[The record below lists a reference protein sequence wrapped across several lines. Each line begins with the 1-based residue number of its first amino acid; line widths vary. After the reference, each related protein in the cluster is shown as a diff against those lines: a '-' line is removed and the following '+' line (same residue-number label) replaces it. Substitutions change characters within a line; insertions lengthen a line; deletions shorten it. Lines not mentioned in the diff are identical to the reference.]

1 MKSRKHV
8 RKLFAVAAAVA
19 LLATGCSANGDDKG
33 PAKGGEIPI
42 GIIVPLTGGG
52 AQFGPQMEKA
62 LRLAVDEI
70 NKAAPPMGK
79 TFKLYVEDGE
89 TNPDAAVRA
98 AQKLINV
105 NGVKAILGTWS
116 SGVTLAVAPLA
127 IQAGIVQMHT
137 SGADAITN
145 LDSKGLVWRFQPEA
159 RWTGAAIAAA
169 AKVEGWKTA
178 AAAAR
183 NDPSGVSTIESFTS
197 AFEKNGGSVLEKVT
211 YTPEQSSYSSDVR
224 KLAKADVDFVF
235 NSTYA
240 PELTVMV
247 KDARTDGSKVN
258 WVAPGWAVNNAFI
271 SAVGAEAANGIW
283 AVDSA
288 PNVDKKAY
296 KSFMKAFT
304 AKTGTTLLPSD
315 TYVFSAYDMAVV
327 LALAMTDCDCDGG
340 EKLSKSIL
348 DITTPN
354 GDEVGS
360 YAEGAKAL
368 TDGKKINY
376 QGASSDLD
384 FNEKGNQIPSFG
396 LYRVVGGAVALQS
409 TFRVA
414 E

>member
-1 MKSRKHV
+1 MKSRKNV
-8 RKLFAVAAAVA
+8 RMLFAVAAVVA
-19 LLATGCSANGDDKG
+19 LLASGCSATGNDQGSN
-33 PAKGGEIPI
+33 AGGEIPI
-42 GIIVPLTGGG
+42 GAIVPLTGGG
-52 AQFGPQMEKA
+52 SQFGPQMEKA
-62 LRLAVDEI
+62 LRLAIDEV

-137 SGADAITN
+137 SGADALTS

-159 RWTGAAIAAA
+159 RWTGAAVAAA
-169 AKVEGWKTA
+169 AKVESWKTA

-197 AFEKNGGSVLEKVT
+197 SFEAAKGKVLETVT
-211 YTPEQSSYSSDVR
+211 YTPEQASYSSDVR
-224 KLAKADVDFVF
+224 KLANADVDFVF

-247 KDARTDGSKVN
+247 KDANTDGSKIN

-271 SAVGAEAANGIW
+271 SAVGADAANGVW

-288 PNVDKKAY
+288 PNVDNQAY

-315 TYVFSAYDMAVV
+315 TYVFSAYDMVVV
-327 LALAMTDCDCDGG
+327 LALAMTDCECDGG
-340 EKLSKSIL
+340 KKLSKSIL
-348 DITTPN
+348 DITTPD

-360 YAEGAKAL
+360 YAEGVEGLKA
-368 TDGKKINY
+368 GGKINY
-376 QGASSDLD
+376 QGASSNLD
-384 FNEKGNQIPSFG
+384 FDEKGNQIPSFG
-396 LYRVVGGAVALQS
+396 LYRVVDGAVALQS